1 MSGLLFLHFFF
12 SFFSYLVIGDFLN
25 GADIIAKYEKNKKRS
40 FSDLNASKKKQ
51 NKTKAKPHLKQNHN
65 FY

>member
-1 MSGLLFLHFFF
+1 MELTSLPNMKK
-12 SFFSYLVIGDFLN
+12 I
-25 GADIIAKYEKNKKRS
+25 KKRS

-65 FY
+65 FYQLNIHFVHKSHS